1 MKIMQIMPEFG
12 LAGAEIMCENLSY
25 ELAQR
30 GNEMILVS
38 LYTYHSAITD
48 RLEREGIRIVYLG
61 KKSGIDISIY
71 RKLDNLI
78 QREKPDVIHTH
89 RYVMQYSVPIG
100 AKYHIGMVHTVHNV
114 AEKEQEWGKRKL
126 SYLFYKFANVTPV
139 ALSKEIQKTVCKEYC
154 LKEEKVP
161 IVYNGEDLSKFNCKH
176 DYKFVNKFKIIH
188 IGRFMEVKNH
198 LYLINEII
206 ELLRSGFKIELFL
219 LGDDNNSIGEECKK
233 RVTDSGF
240 QQYIHFEGVQDRVQ
254 KYLEAADVF
263 VLPSKYEG
271 IPMSIIEAMA
281 CGLPIIA
288 SNVGGI
294 SDMLENNKSGLL
306 IGEKCEG
313 FKEAIK
319 ELYYDGNKRTKL
331 GMGAYKASK
340 KFSVGAM
347 ADGYEDVYAN
357 ILRRVHGKC

>member
-139 ALSKEIQKTVCKEYC
+139 L
-154 LKEEKVP
+154 
-161 IVYNGEDLSKFNCKH
+161 
-176 DYKFVNKFKIIH
+176 
-188 IGRFMEVKNH
+188 
-198 LYLINEII
+198 
-206 ELLRSGFKIELFL
+206 
-219 LGDDNNSIGEECKK
+219 
-233 RVTDSGF
+233 
-240 QQYIHFEGVQDRVQ
+240 
-254 KYLEAADVF
+254 
-263 VLPSKYEG
+263 
-271 IPMSIIEAMA
+271 
-281 CGLPIIA
+281 
-288 SNVGGI
+288 
-294 SDMLENNKSGLL
+294 
-306 IGEKCEG
+306 
-313 FKEAIK
+313 
-319 ELYYDGNKRTKL
+319 
-331 GMGAYKASK
+331 
-340 KFSVGAM
+340 
-347 ADGYEDVYAN
+347 
-357 ILRRVHGKC
+357 